1 MKENQPV
8 EVETIDKYLK
18 YTFSDFKK
26 KKKSLENKD
35 CSPSIGPLYKDDF
48 YYLCTILILKEEKN
62 KY

>member
-26 KKKSLENKD
+26 EEENLRAQGLL
-35 CSPSIGPLYKDDF
+35 SIYR
-48 YYLCTILILKEEKN
+48 TTV
-62 KY
+62 